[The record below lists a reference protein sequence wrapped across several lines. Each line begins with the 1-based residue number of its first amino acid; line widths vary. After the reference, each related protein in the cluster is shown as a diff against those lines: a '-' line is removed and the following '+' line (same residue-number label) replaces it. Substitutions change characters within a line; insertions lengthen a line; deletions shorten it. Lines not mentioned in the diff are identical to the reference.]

1 MFRGTGKMVL
11 GKLFES
17 KKKNRGKAVDR
28 KFYQVQNFRGNTF
41 WGNQQEFENPG
52 VTGKGKSGKT
62 KSPTPFFQGKCQGKY
77 PFCQN
82 KKNHFGALSPCY
94 WAKISEEMN
103 KYEPRER
110 RKNSQ
115 KLSLS
120 KITKYSNLYKSLLD
134 LVWEQPTRRSGGHFP
149 QSFRLPIAM
158 RNQRLTTI
166 GYCKNYS

>member
-1 MFRGTGKMVL
+1 
-11 GKLFES
+11 
-17 KKKNRGKAVDR
+17 
-28 KFYQVQNFRGNTF
+28 
-41 WGNQQEFENPG
+41 
-52 VTGKGKSGKT
+52 
-62 KSPTPFFQGKCQGKY
+62 
-77 PFCQN
+77 
-82 KKNHFGALSPCY
+82 
-94 WAKISEEMN
+94 MN

-115 KLSLS
+115 RLSLS

-166 GYCKNYS
+166 GYCMNYCASTNFNNTPGKQFAWELAEFDMTEAC

>member
-1 MFRGTGKMVL
+1 
-11 GKLFES
+11 
-17 KKKNRGKAVDR
+17 
-28 KFYQVQNFRGNTF
+28 
-41 WGNQQEFENPG
+41 
-52 VTGKGKSGKT
+52 
-62 KSPTPFFQGKCQGKY
+62 
-77 PFCQN
+77 
-82 KKNHFGALSPCY
+82 
-94 WAKISEEMN
+94 MN

-134 LVWEQPTRRSGGHFP
+134 LVGEQPTRRSGGHFP

-166 GYCKNYS
+166 GYCKNYSVSTNLITFVERSHPAAALHTPVKLFAWKLAELTWLKLADPEIADPNEHTGTPIIPRQNLERFTKTFSSRDVILFYTHRLV